1 MKAFVWPATMYGCD
15 SLTLRMKKHTF
26 LFEIKGLRKIL
37 RVSWT
42 PKKTSEW
49 VLNKP
54 GGKSELLETIK
65 AGS

>member
-1 MKAFVWPATMYGCD
+1 
-15 SLTLRMKKHTF
+15 MKKHTF